1 MTVLFGIARFDP
13 GFTFVRKQIEAT
25 GMASRIPLSPGM
37 IVMLQTVAALTMA
50 PFFNS
55 LFTLGEELGWRG
67 FLLPRLIR
75 CGMGQWTALV
85 VSGTIWG
92 IWRAPLVLQGLNY
105 PDHPR
110 LGVLMMTAFCTCSA
124 SSSAGCDWPR
134 GASGPPRSLMQC
146 STASGGCRW
155 SC

>member
-1 MTVLFGIARFDP
+1 
-13 GFTFVRKQIEAT
+13 
-25 GMASRIPLSPGM
+25 MALRIPLSPGM
-37 IVMLQTVAALTMA
+37 IVMLQTVAALTIA

-92 IWRAPLVLQGLNY
+92 IWHAPWSYRA
-105 PDHPR
+105 
-110 LGVLMMTAFCTCSA
+110 
-124 SSSAGCDWPR
+124 
-134 GASGPPRSLMQC
+134 
-146 STASGGCRW
+146 
-155 SC
+155 